1 MKDVIYCGTLNLFLS
16 FPLVEVIFLLSV
28 IIIVWSKT

>member
-1 MKDVIYCGTLNLFLS
+1 MKDVIYCGTLNLFFS
-16 FPLVEVIFLLSV
+16 FLLVEVIFLLSV